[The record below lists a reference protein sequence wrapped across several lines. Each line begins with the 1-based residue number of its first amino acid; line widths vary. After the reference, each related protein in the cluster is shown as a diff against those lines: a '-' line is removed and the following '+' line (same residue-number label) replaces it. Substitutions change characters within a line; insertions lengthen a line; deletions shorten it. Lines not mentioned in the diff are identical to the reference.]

1 MCFFS
6 GVEYP
11 LIGRCGFTLAFYV
24 SSLNL
29 LSLFLWT
36 GTRVR
41 KKVFPGVLL
50 MFLQQFAS
58 KTIFLAYIRLLAILG
73 GSQRGSDKAEAL
85 EEVFGCF
92 DAHSQTEV
100 EESLTWKYV
109 DHATDLA
116 QLKWSSVGEVQ
127 ECHRQNL
134 VVLPQAICSE
144 VHLEVKGV
152 LQ

>member
-1 MCFFS
+1 MDRDK
-6 GVEYP
+6 GQ
-11 LIGRCGFTLAFYV
+11 
-24 SSLNL
+24 
-29 LSLFLWT
+29 
-36 GTRVR
+36 
-41 KKVFPGVLL
+41 KKNPGVLL

-109 DHATDLA
+109 DQATDLA
-116 QLKWSSVGEVQ
+116 QLKWSRVGEVQ
-127 ECHRQNL
+127 
-134 VVLPQAICSE
+134 
-144 VHLEVKGV
+144 KGV
-152 LQ
+152 SPAKSGCLASSDLFGSTS

>member
-1 MCFFS
+1 MWFYFS
-6 GVEYP
+6 LLCQFSQPIEP
-11 LIGRCGFTLAFYV
+11 V
-24 SSLNL
+24 SLDRDK
-29 LSLFLWT
+29 
-36 GTRVR
+36 GQ
-41 KKVFPGVLL
+41 KKSFSWCTSDVSPTICI
-50 MFLQQFAS
+50 AS

-85 EEVFGCF
+85 EEVFGCL